1 MNKTPKEPSNI
12 VSQSFP
18 HADLTASHELVADD
32 DTALVAQAQEGDM
45 RAFDALV
52 LRHRDRIFAMICQM
66 THNEADA
73 WDLSQEVFIKAWQGL
88 RHFESKSK
96 FSTWLYRIAHN
107 AFYDWSRR
115 RKITSS
121 GELNDAL
128 LEQDQIDPLAIAV
141 PLAPTSPD
149 AQLDHDE
156 LRHRIELALSSLS
169 AEHRETVLLK
179 DVHGLSYKEIATT
192 MQCTMGTVMSRL
204 FYARQKLQALLKDE
218 HESR

>member
-1 MNKTPKEPSNI
+1 MNNPPQEPSNV
-12 VSQSFP
+12 VSLSFP
-18 HADLTASHELVADD
+18 HADLATSQDLIADD
-32 DTALVAQAQEGDM
+32 DTALVTLAQGGDM

-66 THNEADA
+66 THNETDA

-107 AFYDWSRR
+107 SFYDWNRR
-115 RKITSS
+115 RKFTSN

-128 LEQDQIDPLAIAV
+128 LEHDQIDPFAVAV

-156 LRHRIELALSSLS
+156 LRHQIEHALSQLS
-169 AEHRETVLLK
+169 DEHRETVLLK
-179 DVHGLSYKEIATT
+179 DVHGLSYKEIAST
-192 MQCTMGTVMSRL
+192 MHCTMGTVMSRL